1 MIEEE
6 IVESGVV
13 MTIQSSKIVW
23 EVLPVAPE
31 MTTRSCDLKILM
43 EYKTSSGDDDD
54 DTMSEGSGINSTTEL
69 ECLAQ
74 IIDVVVEEDDEAA
87 VG

>member
-1 MIEEE
+1 
-6 IVESGVV
+6 

-23 EVLPVAPE
+23 EALPVAPE
-31 MTTRSCDLKILM
+31 MTTRSCDLNILM
-43 EYKTSSGDDDD
+43 EYKTSSEDEDENKV
-54 DTMSEGSGINSTTEL
+54 EGSGINSTTEL

-74 IIDVVVEEDDEAA
+74 IIDVVVEEDDEA